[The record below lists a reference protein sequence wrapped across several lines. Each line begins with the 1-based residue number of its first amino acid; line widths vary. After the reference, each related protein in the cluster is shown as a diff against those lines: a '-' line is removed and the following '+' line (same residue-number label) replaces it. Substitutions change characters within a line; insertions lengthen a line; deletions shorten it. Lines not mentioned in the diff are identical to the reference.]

1 MLIRRVLLA
10 RCAITYIPIQSGQD
24 WKTCL
29 ICERNIFEMRN
40 RGIAENS
47 DDTGAEDT
55 LLSVLLDAWDIC
67 VHCGGR
73 YC

>member
-1 MLIRRVLLA
+1 VLLA
-10 RCAITYIPIQSGQD
+10 RCAITYLPIQSGQD

-29 ICERNIFEMRN
+29 ICERNTFEMRDQA
-40 RGIAENS
+40 IAENG

-55 LLSVLLDAWDIC
+55 LLNVLLDAWDIC

-73 YC
+73 YR